1 MTILVEFED
10 GRGISQ
16 ETAAIFINPELVCGI
31 QPDRN
36 GSTMV
41 FTLAYNWLVK
51 GDIKEVAAKLM
62 MPEIMDRAGLELDQL
77 DELEDAVK
85 DKFGGEKNADASKE

>member
-16 ETAAIFINPELVCGI
+16 AGLKIFINPELVAGI

-36 GSTMV
+36 GSTTI
-41 FTLAYNWLVK
+41 FTKAYVWLVK
-51 GDIKEVAAKLM
+51 GDVQEVAMKLM
-62 MPEIMDRAGLELDQL
+62 MPEICDRAGLPLEDLDQL
-77 DELEDAVK
+77 DKLIEE
-85 DKFGGEKNADASKE
+85 KFNADASKE